1 MGGFKEKLVEG
12 TVYGVLAA
20 ATAYIIVKMMGY
32 NPQSLAVI
40 LYFQILTAILL
51 TVRSEITSPLM
62 PLLKRIV
69 VVAEGEEMKL
79 KRLLTGEE
87 YRVRDVEKL

>member
-1 MGGFKEKLVEG
+1 MDKFKERLVEG
-12 TVYGVLAA
+12 TIYGILAA
-20 ATAYIIVKMMGY
+20 ATAYIIVRIIGY
-32 NPQSLAVI
+32 NPVSLAII

-51 TVRSEITSPLM
+51 TVRSEIASPLM

-69 VVAEGEEMKL
+69 IVAEGEEMKL

-87 YRVRDVEKL
+87 YKVRDVEKL